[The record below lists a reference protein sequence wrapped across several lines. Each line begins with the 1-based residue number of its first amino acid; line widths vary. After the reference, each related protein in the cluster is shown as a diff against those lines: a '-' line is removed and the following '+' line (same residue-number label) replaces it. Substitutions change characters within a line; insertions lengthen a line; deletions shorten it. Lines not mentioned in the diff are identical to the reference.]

1 MITKLKYFFIR
12 NYYVLTHPKSVL
24 KISLNIPTK
33 EGDIINLHRE
43 WYFYRIKNLGND
55 TYLFMCIGYK
65 DD

>member
-33 EGDIINLHRE
+33 EGDIINLHHE